1 MIRYVLFA
9 LLTFVQ
15 VQFLSH
21 LICGALWRRTEDPRR
36 RRVIYCALILLTVV
50 GVLPAMIHWS
60 IPLVFTCAFVTGL
73 LYEMRWYWHIC
84 RMAVF
89 FLAVSAVELVVVGCM
104 AMLLGVGFV
113 EVNEILEPGTLLF
126 QSGQN
131 LCIFLA
137 AFLFRLLRLVWKRQ
151 APAENPNLS
160 GLSLALPAGSCI
172 IVLFLSLILPTV
184 DEPEVVVTVLVV
196 YMLLFLS
203 NLFLIDLLE
212 RAGLALARR
221 QEQEAARSELYRE
234 VDYYRQLIRRHR
246 ETSLAMRD
254 LQNQLAAGQSL
265 LREGKTDQALALLE
279 RMASGDRF
287 RSAKHYTGNVA
298 IDAVLQ
304 FKERRLREGGIDFI
318 LNVTMPEV
326 CSVAS
331 EDLAIVVG
339 NFMDNAI
346 RACERIPNRKCR
358 QIRFTVK
365 QFQEYLCFKTENPVV
380 DHQPEPDPEMDAFPV
395 HGFGLQNVRR
405 VAEKYHGNMNTLEKD
420 GIFSAIALL
429 HNREGRLS
437 I

>member
-9 LLTFVQ
+9 LLSFVQ

-21 LICGALWRRTEDPRR
+21 LICSALWRKTENPHRR
-36 RRVIYCALILLTVV
+36 RLIYCALVLVTVA
-50 GVLPAMIHWS
+50 GILPAMIHWS
-60 IPLVFTCAFVTGL
+60 TPLVFTCAFVTGL
-73 LYEMRWYWHIC
+73 LYEMRWYWHLC
-84 RMAVF
+84 RMAIF
-89 FLAVSAVELVVVGCM
+89 FLAVSAVELVVVGGM
-104 AMLLGVGFV
+104 AMLLGVSFV

-137 AFLFRLLRLVWKRQ
+137 AFLFRLLRLVWKRR
-151 APAENPNLS
+151 APAENPHLS

-172 IVLFLSLILPTV
+172 IILFLSLLLPDI

-203 NLFLIDLLE
+203 NIFLIDLLE
-212 RAGLALARR
+212 RAELVLARR

-234 VDYYRQLIRRHR
+234 VDYYRQIIRRHR

-254 LQNQLAAGQSL
+254 LRNQLTAGQSL
-265 LREGKTDQALALLE
+265 LREGETDQALALLE

-287 RSAKHYTGNVA
+287 QSEKHYAGNA
-298 IDAVLQ
+298 AMDAVLQ
-304 FKERRLREGGIDFI
+304 SKERRMREGGITFI
-318 LNVTMPEV
+318 PNITMPAD

-346 RACERIPNRKCR
+346 RACESIPERERR

-365 QFQEYLCFKTENPVV
+365 QFQEYLCFKTENPVAETV
-380 DHQPEPDPEMDAFPV
+380 REPEWRMTEFPV

-405 VAEKYHGNMNTLEKD
+405 VAEKYHGNLNTQEKD
-420 GIFSAIALL
+420 SVFSATALL
-429 HNREGRLS
+429 HNSEGRRNM
-437 I
+437 